1 LVIAP
6 ILGGHSEGVKKE
18 MKYTIIEMN
27 SSSSTKVGKC
37 DMSKC
42 ATMTKDACAKMCD
55 SLGCSA
61 EEKAICM
68 SHYDANG
75 NFIAKEGSK
84 ACCAMD
90 ADKNVKVEIKNVNGK
105 AKATVTTTE
114 NGNVNVQVFEGTL
127 EDVKAKVEA
136 LK

>member
-1 LVIAP
+1 
-6 ILGGHSEGVKKE
+6 

-27 SSSSTKVGKC
+27 TTSSTQVGKC

-42 ATMTKDACAKMCD
+42 ATMTKDECAKMCD

-61 EEKAICM
+61 EEKEMCL
-68 SHYDANG
+68 SHYDADG
-75 NFIAKEGSK
+75 KFVAKEGAK

-90 ADKNVKVEIKNVNGK
+90 ADKDVKVEIKNVNGK
-105 AKATVTTTE
+105 AKATVTTSKD
-114 NGNVNVQVFEGTL
+114 GNVNVQVFEGSL